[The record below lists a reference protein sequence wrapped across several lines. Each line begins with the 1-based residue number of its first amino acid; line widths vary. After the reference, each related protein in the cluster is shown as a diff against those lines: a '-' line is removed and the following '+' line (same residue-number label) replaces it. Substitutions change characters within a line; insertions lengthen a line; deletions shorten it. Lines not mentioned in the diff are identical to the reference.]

1 VIRNGITTTISSEDL
16 VVGDL
21 VIIESGKAIPA
32 DCVLLNSIEM
42 VANESSLTGETEPMH
57 KSHVTQENYSQNPC
71 PFVLQ
76 STLVESG
83 QGKAIVCA
91 VGDLTC
97 AGKANR
103 ALDIENELTPLQKKL
118 ETIAE

>member
-1 VIRNGITTTISSEDL
+1 
-16 VVGDL
+16 
-21 VIIESGKAIPA
+21 
-32 DCVLLNSIEM
+32 
-42 VANESSLTGETEPMH
+42 
-57 KSHVTQENYSQNPC
+57 
-71 PFVLQ
+71 
-76 STLVESG
+76 
-83 QGKAIVCA
+83 VCA